1 MLFGFGF
8 GSLAVW
14 PTPLSL
20 PSFAAL
26 PYDYSV
32 GLYAPAFLAELLAP
46 QSTKF
51 HRVSKANTRIK
62 TKTGLNKH
70 LARPIWMQVNF
81 DSESS
86 DISCFKKNIVLDC
99 QKRSFIWNWR
109 YRQLLFLS
117 TTCFLKKLQVAR
129 ARENVRTW
137 ILPLC
142 CLLYF
147 TCHAHSNELVSVT
160 PKLLFLKFLIMIFFL
175 LWFYFLYKPFYDG
188 IIIGI
193 IRVHINVIF
202 ETKCCFAS
210 CTGPSRMLAS
220 SSPVMSF
227 FLSSSHAIDS
237 LIAALVALWHNSV
250 ISAPENPSH

>member
-1 MLFGFGF
+1 
-8 GSLAVW
+8 
-14 PTPLSL
+14 
-20 PSFAAL
+20 
-26 PYDYSV
+26 
-32 GLYAPAFLAELLAP
+32 
-46 QSTKF
+46 
-51 HRVSKANTRIK
+51 
-62 TKTGLNKH
+62 
-70 LARPIWMQVNF
+70 MQVNF

-160 PKLLFLKFLIMIFFL
+160 PKLSTTTVPKVFNYDFFSSLILFCIKAFKVRFGICFFFFFNFDFYKNQPALKVWKEEFDIWTYFWTIFDPISFANR
-175 LWFYFLYKPFYDG
+175 
-188 IIIGI
+188 IIG
-193 IRVHINVIF
+193 
-202 ETKCCFAS
+202 
-210 CTGPSRMLAS
+210 
-220 SSPVMSF
+220 
-227 FLSSSHAIDS
+227 
-237 LIAALVALWHNSV
+237 
-250 ISAPENPSH
+250 